1 MYEPLASSTPP
12 RHLKLIGIGAA
23 LIAVGVVAIGVV
35 SRVHANQTLKTWT
48 NAQAIATVNV
58 ILPDS
63 SAGERTLSLPGAVQA
78 FNSAAIHARVSGY
91 LKRWDADI
99 GASVHAGQVLAE
111 VDTPDL
117 DQQLAQAKAD
127 LNAALAN
134 EKLAQSTAQRWA
146 GLLSKDAV
154 SHQEADEK
162 SGDFNAKTA
171 MVVSARANL
180 QRLVVLQSFK
190 NITAPFDGVVTSRS
204 AQVGQLIAAGTPT
217 DPALFTVADEHRVRI
232 YVNLP
237 QNYSAQVRP
246 GMTADLTAPE
256 YPGRVFHA
264 EVASTARAVN
274 AQSGSMTVELQTD
287 NTDGALKPGEY
298 AMVAFNLPST
308 GTVMQ
313 VPASALL
320 IRHSGVAV
328 AVVGPD
334 NHVQIKPLTIA
345 RDLGGKVEVAA
356 GLQPSDRVIDN
367 PADTLANGDLVRISG
382 ASAEAVANR
391 TAAHG

>member
-1 MYEPLASSTPP
+1 MSEPLGSPTPP
-12 RHLKLIGIGAA
+12 RHLKLVGVAA
-23 LIAVGVVAIGVV
+23 AVVAVGVVAVGVV
-35 SRVHANQTLKTWT
+35 SRVQANQTLKSWT
-48 NAQAIATVNV
+48 NAQAISTVNV
-58 ILPDS
+58 ILPDQ

-99 GASVHAGQVLAE
+99 GASVKAGQVLAE

-117 DQQLAQAKAD
+117 DQQLDQAKAD
-127 LNAALAN
+127 LNAAIAN

-162 SGDFNAKTA
+162 SGDFTAKTA

-190 NITAPFDGVVTSRS
+190 NITAPFAGVVTSRT
-204 AQVGQLIAAGTPT
+204 AEVGQLIAAGTPT

-232 YVNLP
+232 YVDLP
-237 QNYSAQVRP
+237 QTYSAQIHP
-246 GMTADLTAPE
+246 GMTAELIAPE
-256 YPGRVFHA
+256 YPGRVFHTQI
-264 EVASTARAVN
+264 ASTARAVN
-274 AQSGSMTVELQTD
+274 SQSGSMRVELQTD
-287 NTDGALKPGEY
+287 NPDGALKPGEY
-298 AMVAFNLPST
+298 ATVAFNLPST
-308 GTVMQ
+308 GAVMQ

-320 IRHSGVAV
+320 IRHSGMAV

-334 NHVQIKPLTIA
+334 NRVQIKALTIA

-356 GLQPSDRVIDN
+356 GLSPADKVIDN

-382 ASAEAVANR
+382 ASAEAIAHR